1 MSVGV
6 KARVLFSR
14 MLSEDDYWSFLSSDT
29 VSEIGERLRGT
40 AYEEAL
46 STLPSSPHRH
56 DLEAAVKSILFIEAE
71 SFLYHVSS
79 PRDKFF
85 RTLTYRHEADNL
97 KSIFR
102 YVTSRRTNRDE
113 LRHRLYM
120 SKHSR
125 ISYDNILAARDFIE
139 LSDALRGTMYYKILS
154 EPLKR
159 LYSGDEHSLF
169 PLEMALDIFVELSLY
184 KALKKLETSEL
195 NSLQPIFGVRAD
207 LYNIYLLYRALK
219 FYDLTPEETL
229 NRLLPVRF
237 RIKMSVLRELSR
249 AGSEDNMADAL
260 KTRFPQYAG
269 LFPSALGDEHPQ
281 LALERNIKR
290 YIYEQARKVFAGGL
304 PGFHTAVSY
313 YILKEFEIADLIKII
328 ECVRYGYDRRK
339 AAAYLTRPIIA
350 VGGETEW
357 Q

>member
-1 MSVGV
+1 VGV
-6 KARVLFSR
+6 KAHVLFSR
-14 MLSEDDYWSFLSSDT
+14 LLSEDDYWSFLSSDT
-29 VSEIGERLRGT
+29 VSEIGARLRDT
-40 AYEEAL
+40 AYGEAL
-46 STLPSSPHRH
+46 STLPASLHRY
-56 DLEAAVKSILFIEAE
+56 DLEAVLKSTLSIEAE
-71 SFLYHVSS
+71 GFLYHVSS

-85 RTLTYRHEADNL
+85 RALMYHHEADNL

-102 YVTSRRTNRDE
+102 YVASRRTNRDE
-113 LRHRLYM
+113 LRRRLYM

-125 ISYDNILAARDFIE
+125 LSYDNILAARDFTE
-139 LSDALRGTMYYKILS
+139 LSDALRGTRYYRILV

-169 PLEMALDIFVELSLY
+169 PLETALDIFVELSLY
-184 KALKKLETSEL
+184 KALKKLETSERGAL
-195 NSLQPIFGVRAD
+195 LPIFGVRVD
-207 LYNIYLLYRALK
+207 LYNIYVLYRALK

-237 RIKMSVLRELSR
+237 RVTMSVLRDLVR
-249 AGSEDNMADAL
+249 AGSEDNIADAL
-260 KTRFPQYAG
+260 KARFPQYAG
-269 LFPSALGDEHPQ
+269 LIPSALADEHPQ

-290 YIYEQARKVFAGGL
+290 YIYEQVRRVFAGGL

-313 YILKEFEIADLIKII
+313 YIMKEFEIADLIKII

-350 VGGETEW
+350 AGGETEW

>member
-1 MSVGV
+1 VGV

-14 MLSEDDYWSFLSSDT
+14 LLSEDDYWSFLSSDT
-29 VSEIGERLRGT
+29 VGEIGEKLRGT
-40 AYEEAL
+40 AYEESL
-46 STLPSSPHRH
+46 STLPPSPHRH
-56 DLEAAVKSILFIEAE
+56 DIEAAVKSTLFMEAE

-85 RTLTYRHEADNL
+85 RALTYLHEADNL

-102 YVTSRRTNRDE
+102 YVASRRTNRDE
-113 LRHRLYM
+113 LRGRLYM

-125 ISYDNILAARDFIE
+125 ISYDNLLAARDFTE
-139 LSDALRGTMYYKILS
+139 LSDALRGARYYNILA

-159 LYSGDEHSLF
+159 LSSGEEHSLF

-195 NSLQPIFGVRAD
+195 NSLLPIFGVRVD
-207 LYNIYLLYRALK
+207 LYNIYVLYRAIK

-229 NRLLPVRF
+229 NRLPPARF
-237 RIKMSVLRELSR
+237 RITMGMLRELVR
-249 AGSEDNMADAL
+249 APSEDAMADAL
-260 KTRFPQYAG
+260 KTRFPRYAE
-269 LFPSALGDEHPQ
+269 LFPSALADEHPQ

-313 YILKEFEIADLIKII
+313 YILKEFEIEDVIRII
-328 ECVRYGYDRRK
+328 ECVRYGYDRHK
-339 AAAYLTRPIIA
+339 AAVYLTRPVIA
-350 VGGETEW
+350 AGGETEW
-357 Q
+357 R